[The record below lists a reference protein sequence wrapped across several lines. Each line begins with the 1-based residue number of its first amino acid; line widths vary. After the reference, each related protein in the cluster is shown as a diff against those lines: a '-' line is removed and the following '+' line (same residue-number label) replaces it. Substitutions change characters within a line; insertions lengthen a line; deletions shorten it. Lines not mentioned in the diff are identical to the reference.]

1 MHVHQYLQM
10 HIPSG
15 IVVDVPASRPINPEQ
30 PEVCEMSHGHP
41 RTVLQEG
48 RHGAQQPSSAGPPEL
63 PMSPAL
69 LPAPSWVR
77 RKVVSCQPD
86 LGLAA
91 KAAREFSAGIL
102 RGWGVAVLAD
112 DAAVIVSEL
121 VSNAIRHG
129 VCGPDGS
136 GSAYDRIEL
145 ILWRRPGQIICA
157 VTDPGT
163 GTPALASPDP
173 LAEQGRGLHVVEAL
187 SATWGWTRLGNRR
200 KAVWA
205 AIPAPEAE
213 PGRAETGQHHA
224 AWEWRSRPA

>member
-1 MHVHQYLQM
+1 
-10 HIPSG
+10 
-15 IVVDVPASRPINPEQ
+15 
-30 PEVCEMSHGHP
+30 MSHGYP

-48 RHGAQQPSSAGPPEL
+48 WLGGQETPPVGPPEL
-63 PMSPAL
+63 LTSASL
-69 LPAPSWVR
+69 LPPPSWVR
-77 RKVVSCQPD
+77 RQVVSCQPD

-91 KAAREFSAGIL
+91 KAAREYSERIL
-102 RGWGVAVLAD
+102 RAWGLQLLAD

-129 VCGPDGS
+129 VNGRCEPACDC
-136 GSAYDRIEL
+136 IEL

-163 GTPALASPDP
+163 GTPVMANPEP

-187 SATWGWTRLGNRR
+187 SVTWGWTRLGDPG

-205 AIPAPEAE
+205 ALAIPDTERAGPAAPGPAEAD
-213 PGRAETGQHHA
+213 HNHD
-224 AWEWRSRPA
+224 AWLEWRSQSA

>member
-1 MHVHQYLQM
+1 
-10 HIPSG
+10 
-15 IVVDVPASRPINPEQ
+15 
-30 PEVCEMSHGHP
+30 MSHGYP

-48 RHGAQQPSSAGPPEL
+48 WSGGQETPSVSPPEL
-63 PMSPAL
+63 LTSASL
-69 LPAPSWVR
+69 LPAPNWVR
-77 RKVVSCQPD
+77 RQVVSCQPD

-91 KAAREFSAGIL
+91 KAAREYSERIL
-102 RGWGVAVLAD
+102 RGWGLQPLAD

-129 VCGPDGS
+129 VNGQCDPACDC
-136 GSAYDRIEL
+136 IEL

-163 GTPALASPDP
+163 GTPVMANPGL

-187 SATWGWTRLGNRR
+187 SVTWGWTRLGGPG

-205 AIPAPEAE
+205 ALAIPDAECAGPAAPGPAEAD
-213 PGRAETGQHHA
+213 HNHD
-224 AWEWRSRPA
+224 AWQEWRSRSA